1 MSELRINLSV
11 SDLEKLLLDKEGSV
25 KVEISNQIASEF
37 AKRYLKG
44 VVATEMEKEFRTNIN
59 SVIRRELNQSTF
71 EFVSEMKDKVIQ
83 TAHKYI
89 ESEVKRTTE
98 FRVSQIIEKLVKDEA
113 AKLFTDDLDSAMRN
127 VARKYYEQ
135 YVQQLLKLDF
145 DKYRK
150 QITQAFD
157 DVKKAIRS

>member
-11 SDLEKLLLDKEGSV
+11 SDLEKLLLDKEGNV

-44 VVATEMEKEFRTNIN
+44 VVATEMEKEFRSNIN
-59 SVIRRELNQSTF
+59 SVVRRELNQSTF
-71 EFVSEMKDKVIQ
+71 EFVSEMEDKLIQ
-83 TAHKYI
+83 TARKYI
-89 ESEVKRTTE
+89 ESEVKRITE

-127 VARKYYEQ
+127 VARHYYEH
-135 YVQQLLKLDF
+135 YVHQLLKSDF